1 MTPQPP
7 LPGELEPPHQ
17 TKQERQGRK
26 RKVRRVPKWIVTG
39 AAGFIGSNTVRTLA
53 EVGIETVAL
62 DNLSRP
68 TAPVNATWL
77 EQELGSSFRL
87 HEADVRDFETIDALF
102 ARNADADVV
111 LHLAGQVAVT
121 TSVVDPVEDFAINA
135 LGSFNVLEVAR
146 RRIPDALFVNASTN
160 KVYGQLETHRIEE
173 LDTRYADA
181 DYPAGVAE
189 THPLDPH
196 SPYGCSKAAA
206 DVYTLDYARIYGQRA
221 VSFRQ
226 SCIYGPRQFGV
237 EDQGWVAW
245 FAIATELGR
254 PVTVFG
260 TGKQVRDLLHVDDL
274 VTLYLRAAEAPDAV
288 AGKAFNIGGGPENTL
303 SLLEL
308 LMELGTNDVAF
319 ADERPGD
326 QKVFVADVRR
336 ARTELSWEPR
346 IPLEQ
351 GLEQLLAWVRE
362 NAGAAAAVLA

>member
-1 MTPQPP
+1 
-7 LPGELEPPHQ
+7 
-17 TKQERQGRK
+17 
-26 RKVRRVPKWIVTG
+26 VPKWVVTG
-39 AAGFIGSNTVRTLA
+39 AAGFIGSNTVRALA
-53 EVGIETVAL
+53 ELGIETVSI

-68 TAPVNATWL
+68 TAPVNAEWL
-77 EQELGSSFRL
+77 EEELGSAFRL
-87 HEADVRDFETIDALF
+87 HQADVRDFDAIDAVF
-102 ARNADADVV
+102 ARNSDADVV

-121 TSVVDPVEDFAINA
+121 TSVTDPVEDFAINA
-135 LGSFNVLEVAR
+135 LGSFNVLEAAR

-160 KVYGQLETHRIEE
+160 KVYGQLENHRIEE
-173 LDTRYADA
+173 LETRYVDA
-181 DYPAGVAE
+181 DFPYGVAA

-206 DVYTLDYARIYGQRA
+206 DVYTIDYARIYGLRA
-221 VSFRQ
+221 VTFRQ

-245 FAIATELGR
+245 FAIATELRR

-274 VTLYLRAAEAPDAV
+274 VALYVRAAEEPDMV
-288 AGKAFNIGGGPENTL
+288 AGKAYNIGGGPENIL

-308 LMELGTNDVAF
+308 LEQLGTNDVAF

-326 QKVFVADVRR
+326 QKVFVADVSQAR
-336 ARTELSWEPR
+336 ADLGWAPQV
-346 IPLEQ
+346 PLEQ
-351 GLEQLLAWVRE
+351 GLEQLLVWVRE